1 MSVIDTLLQRNAAF
15 AAQRFTPN
23 LPLVTTLGITVLGC
37 VDPRVDPAH
46 VLGLEP
52 GEAAVLRNIGG
63 RVTPATLQMLT
74 LLGTLPRLLDTGA
87 PTRAGGMHLVVLQHT
102 DCGITRLAREP
113 DRLAPYF
120 GVTPDELDDKA
131 VLDPSAAVQVDV
143 AALKQAAPSLPEG
156 STVTGLVYDVATGR
170 VEIVVPTTPLSTPLG
185 DAGRSAGEVAAPRA
199 GDGADT
205 PTSATE

>member
-1 MSVIDTLLQRNAAF
+1 MSAIDTLMRRNTAF
-15 AAQRFTPN
+15 AERRFTPN
-23 LPLVTTLGITVLGC
+23 LPLATTLGITVIGC

-74 LLGTLPRLLDTGA
+74 LLSTLPRLLDSPGGTG
-87 PTRAGGMHLVVLQHT
+87 RMHLVVLQHT

-113 DRLAPYF
+113 DHLAPYF
-120 GVTPDELDDKA
+120 GVTPDKLDAKA
-131 VLDPSAAVQVDV
+131 VLDPYAAVQVDV
-143 AALKQAAPSLPEG
+143 AALKAASALPEG

-170 VEIVVPTTPLSTPLG
+170 AEVVVSTMAPG
-185 DAGRSAGEVAAPRA
+185 DAGRSAGEAPVPRT
-199 GDGADT
+199 GADAPT
-205 PTSATE
+205 PATE

>member
-1 MSVIDTLLQRNAAF
+1 MSAIDALMQRNAAF
-15 AAQRFTPN
+15 AERRFTPN
-23 LPLVTTLGITVLGC
+23 LPLATTLSITVIGC

-63 RVTPATLQMLT
+63 RVTPAALQMLT
-74 LLGTLPRLLDTGA
+74 LLGTLPRLLDS
-87 PTRAGGMHLVVLQHT
+87 PNRARGMHLVVLQHT

-120 GVTPDELDDKA
+120 GVTPDELDAKA
-131 VLDPSAAVQVDV
+131 VLNPYAAIQVDV
-143 AALKQAAPSLPEG
+143 AALKQAAPSLPEA

-170 VEIVVPTTPLSTPLG
+170 VEIVVPTTPLG
-185 DAGRSAGEVAAPRA
+185 DAGHSAGETTVPRA
-199 GDGADT
+199 GAGADT
-205 PTSATE
+205 PTHATE

>member
-1 MSVIDTLLQRNAAF
+1 MSAIDTLLQRNAAF
-15 AAQRFTPN
+15 AERRFTPN

-74 LLGTLPRLLDTGA
+74 LLGRLPRLLDSPSHT
-87 PTRAGGMHLVVLQHT
+87 GGMHLVVLQHT
-102 DCGITRLAREP
+102 DCGITRMAQAP

-120 GVTPDELDDKA
+120 GITPDELDAKA
-131 VLDPSAAVQVDV
+131 VLDPYAAVQVDV
-143 AALKQAAPSLPEG
+143 ASLKQAASALPEG
-156 STVTGLVYDVATGR
+156 SIVTGLVYDVATGR
-170 VEIVVPTTPLSTPLG
+170 AEIVVPTTPLG
-185 DAGRSAGEVAAPRA
+185 DAGRSAGESTVPR
-199 GDGADT
+199 GGADA
-205 PTSATE
+205 PTRATE

>member
-1 MSVIDTLLQRNAAF
+1 MSVIDTLMQRNAAF
-15 AAQRFTPN
+15 AARRFAPS
-23 LPLVTTLGITVLGC
+23 LPLATTLGITVIGC

-46 VLGLEP
+46 VLGLEL

-74 LLGTLPRLLDTGA
+74 LLGTLPRLLGA
-87 PTRAGGMHLVVLQHT
+87 PRPTGGMNLVVLEHT

-120 GVTPDELDDKA
+120 GVTPDELDAKA
-131 VLDPSAAVQVDV
+131 VQNPFAAVQVDV

-170 VEIVVPTTPLSTPLG
+170 IAIVVPTTPLA
-185 DAGRSAGEVAAPRA
+185 DAGRSAGETTVPRA
-199 GDGADT
+199 GADT
-205 PTSATE
+205 PTGATE

>member
-1 MSVIDTLLQRNAAF
+1 MSAIDILMQRNAAF
-15 AAQRFTPN
+15 AERRFTPN
-23 LPLVTTLGITVLGC
+23 HSLVTTLGITVLSC
-37 VDPRVDPAH
+37 VDPRVDPAY

-74 LLGTLPRLLDTGA
+74 LLSTLPRLLDS
-87 PTRAGGMHLVVLQHT
+87 PSRAAGMHLVILQHT
-102 DCGITRLAREP
+102 DCGVTRLAREP

-120 GVTPDELDDKA
+120 GITPDHLDAKA

-143 AALKQAAPSLPEG
+143 VALKSASALPEG

-170 VEIVVPTTPLSTPLG
+170 VEIVVPTMPLGDLG
-185 DAGRSAGEVAAPRA
+185 DAGRTA
-199 GDGADT
+199 
-205 PTSATE
+205 

>member
-1 MSVIDTLLQRNAAF
+1 MSAIDTLMQRNTAF
-15 AAQRFTPN
+15 AERRFTPN
-23 LPLVTTLGITVLGC
+23 LPLATTLGITVIGC

-74 LLGTLPRLLDTGA
+74 LLSTLPRLLDSPGGTG
-87 PTRAGGMHLVVLQHT
+87 RMHLVVLQHT

-113 DRLAPYF
+113 DHLAPYF
-120 GVTPDELDDKA
+120 GVTPDELDAKA
-131 VLDPSAAVQVDV
+131 VLNPYAAVQVDV
-143 AALKQAAPSLPEG
+143 AALKQAVSALPEG

-170 VEIVVPTTPLSTPLG
+170 VEIVAPTTPLS
-185 DAGRSAGEVAAPRA
+185 DAGRSAGETPILGA
-199 GDGADT
+199 GADT
-205 PTSATE
+205 PSRATE